1 MSQENLSYKIFENLA
16 KKRNISVEQA
26 KKDFEEKF
34 IKVVMYQIKN
44 SDNQYLKELW
54 NESFPNDKTPSADE
68 FLKEMLFFKIL
79 FPDGLKDKNGKKI
92 DGRRI
97 YYGDI

>member
-1 MSQENLSYKIFENLA
+1 MFQENSSYNLFEELA
-16 KKRNISVEQA
+16 KKGNGSVEQA

-68 FLKEMLFFKIL
+68 FFKEMLFFKIL
-79 FPDGLKDKNGKKI
+79 FPDGLKDKNGEKI
-92 DGRRI
+92 DARRI
-97 YYGDI
+97 YNGDI

>member
-1 MSQENLSYKIFENLA
+1 MK
-16 KKRNISVEQA
+16 
-26 KKDFEEKF
+26 
-34 IKVVMYQIKN
+34 KN

-54 NESFPNDKTPSADE
+54 NESFPNDKIPSADE

-79 FPDGLKDKNGKKI
+79 FPDGLKDKNGEKI
-92 DGRRI
+92 DARRI

>member
-1 MSQENLSYKIFENLA
+1 MSQENLSYKIFEDLA

-54 NESFPNDKTPSADE
+54 DEAFPNKKMPSADE

-79 FPDGLKDKNGKKI
+79 FPDGLKDKNDKKI
-92 DGRRI
+92 DARRI

>member
-1 MSQENLSYKIFENLA
+1 MSQEHLSCKIFEDLA
-16 KKRNISVEQA
+16 KKNNISIEQA

-34 IKVVMYQIKN
+34 IKVAMYQIKN

-54 NESFPNDKTPSADE
+54 DESFPNGKIPSADE
-68 FLKEMLFFKIL
+68 FLEEMLLFKTF

-92 DGRRI
+92 DARRI
-97 YYGDI
+97 YNGDI

>member
-1 MSQENLSYKIFENLA
+1 MSQENFSYKIFEDLA

-54 NESFPNDKTPSADE
+54 DEAFPNEKMPSADE
-68 FLKEMLFFKIL
+68 FLKDMLFLKMVN
-79 FPDGLKDKNGKKI
+79 PDGLKDKNGKKI
-92 DGRRI
+92 DARRI